1 MQISKLAYYSLIAL
15 FICLSCT
22 KDKGPFLPLENSS
35 NKPISFQNKVQ
46 PIFNQHCV
54 SCHDNIVYSGN
65 LNLTNS
71 NSYNNLVNVVSTA
84 YSPNIRVV
92 PSNPTNSVLLQK
104 INNSN
109 QFGQN
114 MPISGSLSQQEINNI
129 KEWINQGALNN

>member
-1 MQISKLAYYSLIAL
+1 MQNSKLAYYSLIAL
-15 FICLSCT
+15 FICFSCT
-22 KDKGPFLPLENSS
+22 KDKGPFLPLENP
-35 NKPISFQNKVQ
+35 NNIPISFQNKVQ
-46 PIFNQHCV
+46 PIFNQHCI

-114 MPISGSLSQQEINNI
+114 MPISGSLSQQEINSI